1 MHHLIDTHMR
11 WIMTYA
17 KENRR
22 LLSVGDATEI
32 CGGQVLIV

>member
-17 KENRR
+17 EENRMF
-22 LLSVGDATEI
+22 LSVGDVGEKDVVDEI
-32 CGGQVLIV
+32 